1 MTQKSEKTVS
11 GRITTHQSVCN
22 LYNRNAYQNIRGLP
36 LAVKYKVPQSPQVC
50 NIRIALKTTKQNH
63 LLFRD
68 LFKIRILLGWRQNTY
83 FLKFFFTII
92 S

>member
-11 GRITTHQSVCN
+11 GRITTHQSVFN

-50 NIRIALKTTKQNH
+50 NIRIALKKRQTKS
-63 LLFRD
+63 LA
-68 LFKIRILLGWRQNTY
+68 I
-83 FLKFFFTII
+83 
-92 S
+92 